1 MIKSGKLEKQKIVFI
16 INPIS
21 GVVKRKNVGHQ
32 IALYIDKEKYDYQ
45 IMHTEH
51 AQHAIKLTE
60 QAVIE
65 GVDVIVAVGG
75 DGSVNEVVNG
85 LKGSQVKLGII
96 PLGSGNGLARFLKI
110 PFKIKDAI
118 EVINRN
124 NYSSV
129 DTVNVN
135 DRIFLS
141 IAGIGFD
148 ALVAKRFAKYNKRG
162 FWSYFTI
169 ASKEYRMYSPK
180 NYQLTINGEVIKR
193 RALMI
198 VFANSDQFGYN
209 TSIAPHAKIDDGM
222 IDVCV
227 VKKIPVYKMLFFI
240 QLLFLKQLYKTNYL
254 EIIKTKEVFIE
265 RKRNRVVNI
274 DGEAVKLTK
283 NLHIYVN
290 HLALNVIIP

>member
-1 MIKSGKLEKQKIVFI
+1 LKKQKIVFI

-21 GVVKRKNVGHQ
+21 GIVRKKNINNQ
-32 IALYIDKEKYDYQ
+32 IALYINKEKYDYL
-45 IMHTEH
+45 IMNTEYAGH
-51 AQHAIKLTE
+51 AVELTV
-60 QAVIE
+60 QSVKDGADI
-65 GVDVIVAVGG
+65 IVAVGG

-85 LKGSQVKLGII
+85 LKGSNVKLGII

-110 PFKIKDAI
+110 PFQIKAAI
-118 EVINRN
+118 DLINCGK
-124 NYSSV
+124 YTSV
-129 DTVNVN
+129 DTVSVN
-135 DRIFLS
+135 ERLFLS

-148 ALVAKRFAKYNKRG
+148 ALVAKRFAKYHKRG

-169 ASKEYRMYSPK
+169 ATKEYRMYRPK
-180 NYQLTINGEVIKR
+180 KYQLSLNGETIKR

-209 TSIAPHAKIDDGM
+209 TSIAPYAKIDDGM
-222 IDVCV
+222 IDVCI

-254 EIIKTKEVFIE
+254 EIIQTNELWIE
-265 RKRNRVVNI
+265 RKRNKVVNI
-274 DGEAVKLTK
+274 DGEPVKLSK
-283 NLHIYVN
+283 KLHVKVN

>member
-1 MIKSGKLEKQKIVFI
+1 MEKQKIVFI

-21 GVVKRKNVGHQ
+21 GIVKKKNVGNQ
-32 IALYIDKEKYDYQ
+32 IASFIDKEKYDFH
-45 IMHTEH
+45 ILNTEYAGH
-51 AQHAIKLTE
+51 AVDLTA
-60 QAVIE
+60 QSVKE
-65 GVDVIVAVGG
+65 GADIIVAVGG

-85 LKGSQVKLGII
+85 LNGSNVKLGII

-110 PFKIKDAI
+110 PFMIKNAI
-118 EVINRN
+118 DVINN
-124 NYSSV
+124 GSYTAV

-135 DRIFLS
+135 DRVFLS

-148 ALVAKRFAKYNKRG
+148 ALVAKRFAKYHKRG
-162 FWSYFTI
+162 FWSYFSI
-169 ASKEYRMYSPK
+169 ATEEYRMYRPRK
-180 NYQLTINGEVIKR
+180 YQLTLNGETIKR

-209 TSIAPHAKIDDGM
+209 TAIAPHAKINDGL
-222 IDVCV
+222 IDICI

-254 EIIKTKEVFIE
+254 EIIKTSELWIE
-265 RKRNRVVNI
+265 RKRNKVVNI

-283 NLHIYVN
+283 KLHIKVN
-290 HLALNVIIP
+290 HLALNVLIP

>member
-1 MIKSGKLEKQKIVFI
+1 MEKQKIIFI

-21 GVVKRKNVGHQ
+21 GVVKRKNVDNQ
-32 IALYIDKEKYDYQ
+32 IALFIDKEKYDYQ
-45 IMHTEH
+45 IIHTEY
-51 AQHAIKLTE
+51 AQHAINLTE
-60 QAVIE
+60 QAIID
-65 GVDVIVAVGG
+65 GADIIVAVGG

-85 LKGSQVKLGII
+85 LKGSKVKLGII

-124 NYSSV
+124 NYTSV

-135 DRIFLS
+135 ERLFLS

-180 NYQLTINGEVIKR
+180 NYQLTLNGEVIKR

-283 NLHIYVN
+283 NLHIQVN